1 MDLSDLNNVF
11 NRELGKPVFLYLIK
25 RGIVAKQ
32 YIEMWVKES
41 IKSECD
47 IVMMS
52 IESLKLNEKTMN

>member
-1 MDLSDLNNVF
+1 MDLSDYCNVSGK
-11 NRELGKPVFLYLIK
+11 ELGKPVFLSLIK

-32 YIEMWVKES
+32 YIEMRVKES

-52 IESLKLNEKTMN
+52 IESLKFNFTI